1 LCSRRRVGLGE
12 FSRWIGGVPARSL
25 WVRPCALWG
34 LLCRLVDEGGP
45 LDVLRNDG
53 VIGEGGVAGVEGRW
67 LEQASED
74 EREGYRRAK
83 GEFEPRADRV
93 SCYCEG

>member
-1 LCSRRRVGLGE
+1 MELTGL
-12 FSRWIGGVPARSL
+12 SL
-25 WVRPCALWG
+25 WE
-34 LLCRLVDEGGP
+34 LLRRLVDEGGP

-83 GEFEPRADRV
+83 GEPKHNGRSNV
-93 SCYCEG
+93 VILS